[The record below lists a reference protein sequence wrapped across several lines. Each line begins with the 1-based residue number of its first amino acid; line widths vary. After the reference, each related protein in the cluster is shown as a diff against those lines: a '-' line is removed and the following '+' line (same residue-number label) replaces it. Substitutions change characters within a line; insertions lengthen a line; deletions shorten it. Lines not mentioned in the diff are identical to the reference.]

1 MAVSNMNFIR
11 TLVSQ
16 LRETQ
21 ALACGGGGG
30 GGGGGGADA
39 AAAAAASRPKP

>member
-11 TLVSQ
+11 ALVSQ
-16 LRETQ
+16 LREAQ
-21 ALACGGGGG
+21 AA
-30 GGGGGGADA
+30 A